1 MTKASAAS
9 KGTVK
14 GAHPASKSLP
24 KAPATPLT
32 TMKDTRHT
40 TYTASR
46 SRQLR
51 AGNVS
56 A

>member
-1 MTKASAAS
+1 MTKGTATAT
-9 KGTVK
+9 GTVK
-14 GAHPASKSLP
+14 GADSAGKSLP
-24 KAPATPLT
+24 KAPVTPVT
-32 TMKDTRHT
+32 TVKDTRHT
-40 TYTASR
+40 TYTALR